1 MRPVFIIGGNP
12 ITALV
17 WALAAI
23 ALVYFGL
30 VWLAIEGVGLFGLYT
45 ANAHHVTVCLLH
57 PALKACGANLAKPIL
72 RVLLPAG
79 LLLLCVIVWRKSAT
93 RAL

>member
-12 ITALV
+12 ITTLV
-17 WALAAI
+17 WALAGI

-30 VWLAIEGVGLFGLYT
+30 VWLAIEGVGLFGLYI

-57 PALKACGANLAKPIL
+57 PALKACSASLSKPIL
-72 RVLLPAG
+72 RVMLPAS
-79 LLLLCVIVWRKSAT
+79 LLLLYVIVWRKSAT